1 MKRYA
6 FILAVAFLLLLPA
19 ARQVRAKDTWTGV
32 RSKNFFLIGN
42 GDEKQIKQ
50 VAIKLEQFR
59 EVFTR
64 LFPRVRFN
72 TPVPTTVIVFK
83 SESSFRPFKPSPNM
97 AGYFQAGQDVN
108 YIALTTELQGSQNP
122 FTVIFHEYTHL
133 LVNNTIENMP
143 IWFNEG
149 LAEYYST
156 FSISDDQKIVLGD
169 PIGNHVLLLRE
180 NKMLPLRTLFNVDY
194 KSPYYNER
202 NKQSIFYAQSW
213 ALMHDLLI
221 GKAGRAEQLTVF
233 LDKIISNIP
242 MDDAFQ
248 QAFQM
253 TIEALE
259 KELRE
264 YIRQDR
270 YNIVRGHFERKLE
283 TDTSLQTVP
292 ISEADA
298 QAYLGDLLL
307 HTNRK
312 ECEVYLQK
320 ALTLDPNSAMAN
332 AAMGMAKVRDGK
344 IDEALAHLERAV
356 SANSQNYLV
365 HYYYA
370 LALSKIGSTGWQPVT
385 GFAPETATKMRLELL
400 KSIELRPDY
409 PPSYKLLGFV
419 SLVTG
424 NNVAEARDLVLKAL
438 KISPGR
444 NELIFML
451 GQLYLRTEDYKTARQ
466 LLEHVAKKSD
476 DDQMRQQAESILAQ
490 LGAFEEQQERFKQS
504 RLQARNSQV
513 SSPELKP
520 TESISDTVT
529 SPEPAVTKDP
539 SYYLRE
545 ALRKPA
551 EGETQVQAVLQSIEC
566 EGKNI
571 IFVVKIGEQISRL
584 RTNGFDQ
591 LEITTYDPAVS
602 GEIRCGARKAQ
613 EVVVICFM
621 PQLDKRTKS
630 DGIIKSIEFV
640 PSTFKLKS

>member
-1 MKRYA
+1 
-6 FILAVAFLLLLPA
+6 
-19 ARQVRAKDTWTGV
+19 
-32 RSKNFFLIGN
+32 
-42 GDEKQIKQ
+42 
-50 VAIKLEQFR
+50 
-59 EVFTR
+59 
-64 LFPRVRFN
+64 
-72 TPVPTTVIVFK
+72 
-83 SESSFRPFKPSPNM
+83 
-97 AGYFQAGQDVN
+97 
-108 YIALTTELQGSQNP
+108 
-122 FTVIFHEYTHL
+122 
-133 LVNNTIENMP
+133 MP

-156 FSISDDQKIVLGD
+156 FSISDDQKIVLGS

-180 NKMLPLRTLFNVDY
+180 NKMLPLRTLFQVDY

-221 GKAGRAEQLTVF
+221 GKTGRAEQLTVF

-242 MDDAFQ
+242 VDEAFQ

-253 TIEALE
+253 TIEAME
-259 KELRE
+259 KELRN
-264 YIRQDR
+264 YIKQDR
-270 YNIVRGHFERKLE
+270 YNIVSGHFERKLE
-283 TDTSLQTVP
+283 TDTSLQTVQV
-292 ISEADA
+292 SEADA

-370 LALSKIGSTGWQPVT
+370 LALSKIGSSGSQPVT
-385 GFAPETATKMRLELL
+385 GFAPETAARMRVELL

-409 PPSYKLLGFV
+409 PPSYNLLGFV

-424 NNVAEARDLVLKAL
+424 NNVGEAKDLVLRAL

-451 GQLYLRTEDYKTARQ
+451 GQLCLRAEDYKTARQ

-476 DDQMRQQAESILAQ
+476 DDQMRQQAETMVAQ
-490 LGAFEEQQERFKQS
+490 MSTFEEQQERFKQS
-504 RLQARNSQV
+504 QLQAKNSGLN
-513 SSPELKP
+513 SPELKS
-520 TESISDTVT
+520 TEAPRETVT
-529 SPEPAVTKDP
+529 SPEPAFTKDP
-539 SYYLRE
+539 SSYLRE
-545 ALRKPA
+545 VLRKPA

-566 EGKNI
+566 EGKNM
-571 IFVVKIGEQISRL
+571 IFVVKDGEQIWRL
-584 RTNGFDQ
+584 RTTSVDE
-591 LEITTYDPAVS
+591 LEITTYDPAVR
-602 GEIRCGARKAQ
+602 GEISCGIRKAK
-613 EVVVICFM
+613 ESVVICFM
-621 PQLDKRTKS
+621 PQVDKRTHI

-640 PSTFKLKS
+640 PSVFKLKT